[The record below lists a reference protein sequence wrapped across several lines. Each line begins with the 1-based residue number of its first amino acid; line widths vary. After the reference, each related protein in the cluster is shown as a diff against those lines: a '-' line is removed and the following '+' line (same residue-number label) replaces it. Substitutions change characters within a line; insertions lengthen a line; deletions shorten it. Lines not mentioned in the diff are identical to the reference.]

1 MTKGARD
8 ELLLLLQKCVNCD
21 IILFEV
27 IKMKIFIIF
36 YAIALVF
43 KFIISILVNLV
54 KSIIGIFR
62 KKPEEETESTVNPPI
77 WKCFCSKCGA
87 KGGIHR
93 FEGKKYCFD
102 CHYALMKEKIL
113 REHQNT
119 NQD

>member
-1 MTKGARD
+1 
-8 ELLLLLQKCVNCD
+8 
-21 IILFEV
+21 
-27 IKMKIFIIF
+27 MKIFIIF

-43 KFIISILVNLV
+43 KFVISILVNLV